1 MSPFKYAES
10 EATRDRQPV
19 EVSKKPLS
27 KPDMVRNTDGAG
39 YVFKLDALKQL
50 DRFLILGTESPTYYA
65 TSKKLTE
72 SNIKNITKLI
82 QEDPQGCLERI
93 LEISVEGRAPKN
105 DPAIFALSLFFKYAS
120 PEWKYKASM
129 EANKVLRTFTHLAT
143 FMEYVTQFHGQG
155 RSVRRL
161 MSRWYT
167 ERAPEQVLYQ
177 YTKYSNRNGW
187 AHKDIVHLAHVKPT
201 TEQLQALFS
210 HMFGKTN
217 DSDLAEVFPQYQSDI
232 DLRQISSV
240 NEALTIIRNNPRVQW
255 EQIPTQFL
263 KEGAVWEALLPN
275 MGMTALI
282 RSLGRMSAAG
292 VFGSTLSASTKTAIS
307 RLTNKEELKKAMI
320 HPIQALTAWSTY
332 GKGYS
337 VKGKTTWNTNS
348 RILAALEETYL
359 LSFSNA
365 PKTGLNYYIGV
376 DTSGSMTCGEVCGI
390 PGMRPID
397 AAACIAHER
406 VMVED
411 WVEVVGFSHT
421 LTKLKLNKSD
431 NLNTAIRKVANGQIG
446 STNPGLLIEDA
457 LKHRYPVDVFI
468 MVTDNEVN
476 HGKHPFMLLK
486 KFRQQVNPKA
496 KLVVIGLTATGFTLA
511 DPSDGGMLDIVGFD
525 SSAPSLIAEFAMKGL

>member
-10 EATRDRQPV
+10 ERTRDRNPV
-19 EVSKKPLS
+19 DATKKPVS
-27 KPDMVRNTDGAG
+27 RPDMVRNSDAG
-39 YVFKLDALKQL
+39 YVFKLDDLKQL

-72 SNIKNITKLI
+72 SNIKHITKLI
-82 QEDPQGCLERI
+82 QRDPEGCLERI

-120 PEWKYKASM
+120 PEWKYRASM

-143 FMEYVTQFHGQG
+143 FMEYVSEFHGQG

-177 YTKYSNRNGW
+177 YTKYSSRNGW
-187 AHKDIVHLAHVKPT
+187 AHKDIVHLAHIKPT
-201 TEQLQALFS
+201 TEQLQTLFA
-210 HMFGKTN
+210 HMFGKLD
-217 DSDLAEVFPQYQSDI
+217 DSALATEFPQYQADI
-232 DLRQISSV
+232 DLRQLTSSR
-240 NEALTIIRNNPRVQW
+240 EAVKIIQANPRVQW
-255 EQIPTQFL
+255 EQLPTQLL
-263 KEGAVWEALLPN
+263 KEATVWEALLPN

-292 VFGSTLSASTKTAIS
+292 LFDSPLHSATKTAVK
-307 RLTNKEELKKAMI
+307 RLTDSGELKSARI
-320 HPIQALTAWSTY
+320 HPIQALTAWNTY
-332 GKGYS
+332 GKGRAI
-337 VKGKTTWNTNS
+337 KGSTSWNVNR
-348 RILAALEETYL
+348 RILAALEEAYL

-390 PGMRPID
+390 SGMRPID

-406 VMVED
+406 VMAEE
-411 WVEVVGFSHT
+411 WVEVVGFSSSLVPLH
-421 LTKLKLNKSD
+421 LTKKD
-431 NLNTAIRKVANGQIG
+431 NLNSAIQKVNSGDIG
-446 STNPGLLIEDA
+446 CTNPGLLIEDA
-457 LKHRYPVDVFI
+457 IRRKLPVDVFL

-486 KFRQQVNPKA
+486 KFRQQVNPNA
-496 KLVVIGLTATGFTLA
+496 KLVVIGLTSTGFTLA
-511 DPSDGGMLDIVGFD
+511 DPNDGGMLDIVGFD
-525 SSAPSLIAEFAMKGL
+525 SSAPSLIAEFAVKGM